1 MRGVVRFFQ
10 PLDGDVRI
18 NLSGIDAYEPSSESS
33 AGGSL
38 KASVKIRSLTGC
50 ATILK

>member
-18 NLSGIDAYEPSSESS
+18 NLSGIDILMAEQGLYASEVS
-33 AGGSL
+33 AGI
-38 KASVKIRSLTGC
+38 K
-50 ATILK
+50 